1 MVAREHF
8 LALWKAP
15 ACREM
20 NDRRIASFDD
30 VNPLFLWTCCFRS
43 REPTLLK
50 FRSKIPVTCNGPI
63 PRAGSS
69 ASSTGLLTRPSLFG
83 DGPSTASWHNCVT
96 NRSVVVV
103 VVKVELSIVVCVF
116 FY

>member
-30 VNPLFLWTCCFRS
+30 VNRQRCFCGRVVFVHGNQLYLNS
-43 REPTLLK
+43 E
-50 FRSKIPVTCNGPI
+50 IPVTCNGPI